1 MKLLLVLTLL
11 ASPGMASA
19 ACEPVQAGDLA
30 VSGVWSRASIG
41 TSRPGVVY
49 LTIRNDGAEDDRLT
63 GIATPAAAMPMLHET
78 VMEDGVANMPHVMA
92 IPVPAGATV
101 ALAPGG
107 FHAMLMDLAAP
118 LKEGGTFPVTLTF
131 ERAGPVTVEAEILS
145 LASQGPAC
153 G

>member
-1 MKLLLVLTLL
+1 MKLLFVLSLL
-11 ASPGMASA
+11 AIPGTASA
-19 ACEPVQAGDLA
+19 ACEAVQAGDLA

-49 LTIRNDGAEDDRLT
+49 VTIRNDGVEDDTLT
-63 GIATPAAAMPMLHET
+63 GIATPAAAMPMLHES
-78 VMEDGVANMPHVMA
+78 VMEDGIATMPHVMA

-101 ALAPGG
+101 ALEPGG
-107 FHAMLMDLAAP
+107 LHAMLMDLTAP

-145 LASQGPAC
+145 LASQGPDC